1 MFSPRCLRHWGKQQN
16 SGTILNWFLCDAFL
30 GSQKDGTNVYLLER
44 VYLILTSVPPNSF
57 CLKSASG
64 RNWCPDLTVS
74 SGKLASN
81 VGRRNKR
88 KCPTPDQNS
97 KVETGNENRKKRC
110 WKMTSLKVSQ
120 DVVLLWKQTI
130 YVSKL
135 TTSFLNWA
143 SMTFSVKGQKK
154 VVKKTLVKVW
164 YEN

>member
-81 VGRRNKR
+81 VGRPNKR

-110 WKMTSLKVSQ
+110 WKRDVTYDKVSGPFKTNKLCFKRSEKR
-120 DVVLLWKQTI
+120 LLFLKK
-130 YVSKL
+130 SK
-135 TTSFLNWA
+135 
-143 SMTFSVKGQKK
+143 G
-154 VVKKTLVKVW
+154 
-164 YEN
+164 

>member
-30 GSQKDGTNVYLLER
+30 GSQKRWCKRLFVG
-44 VYLILTSVPPNSF
+44 TSVPDF
-57 CLKSASG
+57 DCSASKFVLFEIG
-64 RNWCPDLTVS
+64 VRQELMSGFCPVS

-110 WKMTSLKVSQ
+110 WKRDVTYDKVSGPFKTNKLCFKRSEKR
-120 DVVLLWKQTI
+120 LLFLKK
-130 YVSKL
+130 SK
-135 TTSFLNWA
+135 
-143 SMTFSVKGQKK
+143 G
-154 VVKKTLVKVW
+154 
-164 YEN
+164 